1 MRLLAAAIVLLL
13 CLAFLAGG
21 GTVAVAGSAAPPI
34 HVFFFDSPGCPTCAG
49 AEKFVEEQIKPDPQV
64 VLHTVDVHVPDGVE
78 LAEALVTVA
87 GVGPDILPVAPGVL
101 IGTDYV
107 DKNSWSGDA
116 ILQALEKARSTGTP
130 DYTERAERIRGHARQ
145 ALSSKFRRW
154 GFLTV
159 VGAGLL
165 DGINPCAFATLVF
178 FLSYLSFAGGGR
190 RSMLVV
196 GLLYAAGVYLAYF
209 AFGLGLLH
217 ALMSLQGFPLVRSVL
232 YGIIGVACGVF
243 AGISVYDYRQLRRG
257 NTAAVKLQL
266 PTALKR
272 QTHHAIRRGM
282 RSPAL
287 AVGAFVAGG
296 LVSMLEFAC
305 TGQVYVPT
313 LIYLSS
319 LSETR
324 GTAMAWLAL
333 YCALFT
339 TPLLI
344 LLGVALSGVS
354 SKRLAQAAE
363 QQASRTKLL
372 MALFFV
378 LCAAFFLSRVILP

>member
-1 MRLLAAAIVLLL
+1 MRYLATATVSLL
-13 CLAFLAGG
+13 CVMFLGRG
-21 GTVAVAGSAAPPI
+21 GTVAVADSASPPL
-34 HVFFFDSPGCPTCAG
+34 HVFFFDAPGCPTCAE
-49 AEKFVEEQIKPDPQV
+49 AERFVERKIKPDPQV
-64 VLHTVDVHVPDGVE
+64 VLHVVDIHTPEGIE
-78 LAEALVTVA
+78 LGQAIVTVA
-87 GVGPDILPVAPGVL
+87 GIGPDVLPIAPAVL
-101 IGTDYV
+101 IGTEYV
-107 DKNSWSGDA
+107 DKNSWSEQA
-116 ILQALEKARSTGTP
+116 ILAALERARQTGAP
-130 DYTERAERIRGHARQ
+130 DYTERAERIRGHARE
-145 ALSSKFRRW
+145 ALSSKYRRW

-190 RSMLVV
+190 RAMVVV

-217 ALMSLQGFPLVRSVL
+217 ALMSLQGFPVVRRVL
-232 YGIIGVACGVF
+232 YGLIGVACVVF
-243 AGISVYDYRQLRRG
+243 AALSMYDYRQLRRG

-266 PTALKR
+266 PTVLKR
-272 QTHHAIRRGM
+272 QTHHAIRKGL

-287 AVGAFVAGG
+287 AVGAFVAGA

-324 GTAMAWLAL
+324 AIAIAWLAV

-339 TPLLI
+339 TPLLV
-344 LLGVALSGVS
+344 LLGLAVSGVS
-354 SKRLAQAAE
+354 SRRLAQAATD
-363 QQASRTKLL
+363 QASRTKLL

-378 LCAAFFLSRVILP
+378 LCAAFFLSKTLLP